1 MSNDM
6 PGGPMYQHPMYQQP
20 MYPQQP
26 PAAPKKSANCLIWGL
41 ATCGIVGVVLVI
53 LAVIGVNKFGKNVQ
67 GMAGGASSATQ
78 KIMTVR
84 TAINDYKQAHKGKYP
99 AALKDILDA
108 DTYSYTKSDGQTVTV
123 EYKPPKPDDADDV
136 IVARYFSSEIDVPV
150 IDQQQKIYICLLKD
164 GSLIQEQDA
173 RTPLRIK

>member
-1 MSNDM
+1 
-6 PGGPMYQHPMYQQP
+6 MYQQPMYQQP

-26 PAAPKKSANCLIWGL
+26 PPAPKKSNNCLIWSLVGCGVL
-41 ATCGIVGVVLVI
+41 ALLVVI
-53 LAVIGVNKFGKNVQ
+53 LGAIGANKFGKNVQ
-67 GMAGGASSATQ
+67 GMTGGVSSATQ

-99 AALKDILDA
+99 PSLKEVIDA
-108 DTYSYTKSDGQTVTV
+108 DTYSYTKPDGQTVTV
-123 EYKPPKPDDADDV
+123 EYKAPKPDDPDDI
-136 IVARYFSSEIDVPV
+136 IVARYFTSEIDVPM

-164 GSLIQEQDA
+164 GSLIQQQDA